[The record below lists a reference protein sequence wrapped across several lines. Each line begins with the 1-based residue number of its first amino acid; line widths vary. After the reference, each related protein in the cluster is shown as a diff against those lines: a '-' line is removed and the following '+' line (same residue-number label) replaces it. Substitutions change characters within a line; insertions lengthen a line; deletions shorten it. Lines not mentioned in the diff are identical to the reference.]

1 MHKLLPF
8 RQYDEKDVVN
18 LFKLALGS
26 TNLSS
31 LVPGGTATGAF
42 TDKEFWSGTVVKPA
56 TSNDWTGSDPSGLHG
71 TATNNAPYLGAIGS
85 GDQGYSPQWGSIYP
99 EAPMSVEVAGASD
112 TSILGIS
119 LRPTLAYDENGEK
132 LLYYSVKKDE
142 LQCLIPGETVPIAT
156 RGFFTFSSDSGLDG
170 SSDGPGDELRPNAN
184 GNLAGGTPASGSPS
198 CGLILASGTRDGAAN
213 PNVFFSMFN
222 SAGGRAL

>member
-18 LFKLALGS
+18 LFKLDLGA
-26 TNLSS
+26 TTLSS
-31 LVPGGTATGAF
+31 LVPGGTATGGF
-42 TDKEFWSGTVVKPA
+42 TGKEFWSGTLVKPA
-56 TSNDWTGSDPSGLHG
+56 TSNDWTASDPAGLHG
-71 TATNNAPYLGAIGS
+71 TSPSDAPYLGAIGS
-85 GDQGYSPQWGSIYP
+85 GDQGFSPQWGSIYP

-119 LRPTLAYDENGEK
+119 LKPTLAYDENGEK

-142 LQCLIPGETVPIAT
+142 LQCLIPGEVVPVAT
-156 RGFFTFSSDSGLDG
+156 RGFFTFTSDSGLDG
-170 SSDGPGDELRPNAN
+170 SSDTPGEELRPAAN
-184 GNLAGGTPASGSPS
+184 GEFAGGTPASGSPS
-198 CGLILASGTRDGAAN
+198 CGLILAAGTRDGAAN